1 MAQRPIKLPIVPDL
15 PPTLRTV
22 SIDPASLVRISAY
35 NTGEPHF
42 GKRNR
47 NRFDDPNRRITARFG
62 TCYLGTSLAVAI
74 AESVLHDILPD
85 NGWFVVP
92 KDVLAAHFVV
102 RFTGQ
107 PLRLAD
113 LTGAALK
120 RLGGH
125 AELTGTAS
133 YTKTKKWS
141 VAVHAHPAAVDG
153 FVYMSRHKNDEKAVV
168 LFDRARDKLTML
180 SATPLLEHRDFGAA
194 GTDLCIRTR
203 KVTARAP
210 R

>member
-1 MAQRPIKLPIVPDL
+1 MAQRPLKLPAVPNL

-22 SIDPASLVRISAY
+22 SAYPGTLFRISEH
-35 NTGEPHF
+35 NTGEPF
-42 GKRNR
+42 FNNRNR
-47 NRFDDPNRRITARFG
+47 NRFDDPNPVRKARFG

-74 AESVLHDILPD
+74 AETILHDAMPAD
-85 NGWFVVP
+85 GWFYVATE
-92 KDVLAAHFVV
+92 VLATRYVL

-113 LTGAALK
+113 LTGSALK

-125 AELTGTAS
+125 AELTGTAT
-133 YTKTKKWS
+133 YATTKKWS

-168 LFDRARDKLTML
+168 LFDRARDKLVME
-180 SATPLLEHRDFGAA
+180 SATPLFEHPGFGDA
-194 GTDLCIRTR
+194 GTDLSIRATR
-203 KVTARAP
+203 LGTGGLR
-210 R
+210 